1 MNFFFDQMIDVIFF
15 PNFEINILAY
25 AAAEVLLIAL
35 SFIYL

>member
-1 MNFFFDQMIDVIFF
+1 MNFFFDQKIDVICF

-25 AAAEVLLIAL
+25 AAAEILLIAL